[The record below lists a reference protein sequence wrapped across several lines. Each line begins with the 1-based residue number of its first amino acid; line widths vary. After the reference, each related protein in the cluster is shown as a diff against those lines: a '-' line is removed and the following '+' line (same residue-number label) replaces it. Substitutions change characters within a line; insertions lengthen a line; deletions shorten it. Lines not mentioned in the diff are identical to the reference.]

1 MIAHSEYERAK
12 FALEHALKRR
22 SRQYVGL
29 AILFC
34 LAWALGVAVFI
45 TSAAVGHWNKDW
57 NVLAFLALIY
67 GWAIPVSL
75 ANHLIERPGSELNHS
90 IGDLQDKVRTYE
102 DKVRTYETARETAA
116 WKPYE
121 EQLEGYYTTMF
132 GKRSGSDWFAD
143 VLEQYGAKIEEARR
157 VAANFRRLF
166 VSSAL
171 DKHASYYLKRVSD
184 HQYAGT
190 VRNVSRVAPSQP
202 RTRVLSPPPPPPPPE
217 KTYRAPRKVDWNALN
232 QKGAVTGIKGEDV
245 ALAIEQEYLRS
256 AGRRDLADRVSNHA
270 QTKGDGLGYDIL
282 SFFVNGREKYIEVK
296 STTGPLKTS
305 FYLSK
310 NELGFLGEHKDDAFL
325 YRVSLQNG
333 DASLRVFT
341 AAEVEEQEIAPVQF
355 LVKIVD

>member
-1 MIAHSEYERAK
+1 MTHSEYERTK
-12 FALEHALKRR
+12 FALDHALKQR
-22 SRQYVGL
+22 SRRRVGL

-34 LAWALGVAVFI
+34 LAWAVGVAAFI
-45 TSAAVGHWNKDW
+45 TSVGW
-57 NVLAFLALIY
+57 NVLAFLALLY
-67 GWAIPVSL
+67 GWVLPVSL
-75 ANHLIERPGSELNHS
+75 ANSVIERPGSELNRS
-90 IGDLQDKVRTYE
+90 INDLQDKVRI
-102 DKVRTYETARETAA
+102 YETARETAT
-116 WKPYE
+116 WKPYK
-121 EQLEGYYTTMF
+121 EQLEGYYTAMF

-143 VLEQYGAKIEEARR
+143 ALEQYGAKIEEARR
-157 VAANFRRLF
+157 VTADFRRLF

-217 KTYRAPRKVDWNALN
+217 KTYRAPRKVDWSALN
-232 QKGAVTGIKGEDV
+232 QKGAVTGMKGEDV

-256 AGRRDLADRVSNHA
+256 VGRKDLADRVSNHA

-282 SFFVNGREKYIEVK
+282 SFFVDGREKYIEVK
-296 STTGPLKTS
+296 STTGALKTS

-310 NELGFLGEHKDDAFL
+310 NELGFLGEHKDNAFL

-341 AAEVEEQEIAPVQF
+341 AAEVEQQEIAPVQF
-355 LVKIVD
+355 LVKIVG